1 MMRKHSI
8 TGMVGGV
15 LMLLFVGVVGTVVSW
30 AGEAKA
36 VPAAAPGT
44 KTVSPAAPAAKTVPA
59 AAPAAYV
66 YNAAGKPDPFR
77 PFIDMELALLKRKQE
92 EMSKKKESLK
102 ETPVSPLQQADIWK
116 FRLVGIAGDREKE
129 TASAIVEDAAKKKYY
144 PLFVGTYIGLNG
156 GRVAAILPDRVI
168 VEEPAGPPPKKG
180 QKAPLR
186 RINMM
191 LHRD

>member
-1 MMRKHSI
+1 MMRRHSVA
-8 TGMVGGV
+8 GMVGGV
-15 LMLLFVGVVGTVVSW
+15 LMLLLAGVTGAVVSW

-36 VPAAAPGT
+36 VPSASPGT
-44 KTVSPAAPAAKTVPA
+44 KTVSPGAPAAKTISA

-77 PFIDMELALLKRKQE
+77 PFIEMELALRKKKQE
-92 EMSKKKESLK
+92 EQLKKESLK
-102 ETPVSPLQQADIWK
+102 EAPVSPLQQADIWK
-116 FRLVGIAGDREKE
+116 FRLIGIAGDREKE
-129 TASAIVEDAAKKKYY
+129 TASAIVEDGTKKRYY

-168 VEEPAGPPPKKG
+168 VEEPAGVPPKKG

>member
-1 MMRKHSI
+1 MKRYPFTDLMGGLMI
-8 TGMVGGV
+8 LLLAGGMGG
-15 LMLLFVGVVGTVVSW
+15 GGSW

-36 VPAAAPGT
+36 VP
-44 KTVSPAAPAAKTVPA
+44 PA
-59 AAPAAYV
+59 AAAVKPVPSAPAVYV
-66 YNAAGKPDPFR
+66 YNATGKPDPFR
-77 PFIDMELALLKRKQE
+77 PFIEMELALLKKKQE
-92 EMSKKKESLK
+92 EMSKKKAPLT

>member
-1 MMRKHSI
+1 MMRRYSVAGI
-8 TGMVGGV
+8 VSGV
-15 LMLLFVGVVGTVVSW
+15 LMLLFAGVTG
-30 AGEAKA
+30 AAKT

-44 KTVSPAAPAAKTVPA
+44 KTVPPAVLAVKAVP
-59 AAPAAYV
+59 APAAYV

-77 PFIDMELALLKRKQE
+77 PFIEMELALRKKKQE
-92 EMSKKKESLK
+92 EQLKKESLK
-102 ETPVSPLQQADIWK
+102 ETPISPLQQADIWK

-129 TASAIVEDAAKKKYY
+129 KASAIVEDGTKKKYY

-156 GRVAAILPDRVI
+156 GRVAVILPDRVI